1 MTADGSFLRS
11 RGESAQS
18 CAARIGGVPAR
29 DREGQKRETLSST
42 ASAHSPRTAIFV
54 PRAVRQA
61 VSGTKAVAAALG
73 IGSLVLS
80 ARLGRVHGSRRR
92 CSRIFADDGSGWR
105 RSCLGSQMAPSSPSN
120 PTASRHPVT
129 ITFGDCRAEGRM
141 LFSNPTGTS
150 KNRASS
156 RGCAPEQEVPFRG
169 PYLLT
174 HYVRTACRGCCRNPG

>member
-1 MTADGSFLRS
+1 M
-11 RGESAQS
+11 
-18 CAARIGGVPAR
+18 
-29 DREGQKRETLSST
+29 
-42 ASAHSPRTAIFV
+42 
-54 PRAVRQA
+54 
-61 VSGTKAVAAALG
+61 
-73 IGSLVLS
+73 
-80 ARLGRVHGSRRR
+80 
-92 CSRIFADDGSGWR
+92 
-105 RSCLGSQMAPSSPSN
+105 GSQMAPSSPSN

-174 HYVRTACRGCCRNPG
+174 HYVRTACRAQKLRFGA